1 MAAKINTDKIY
12 VQPLGLV
19 RGPIHC
25 DRVFKNLTGGN
36 IYFAAVRIISR
47 TKQGLEEKIV
57 SIVDLDNFFKKK
69 STTVAEK
76 IKTILNNI
84 ESPRG
89 ALMLNNGSVIGWK
102 KPVIQGV
109 LNVTPD
115 SFSDGGQYSDIELAR
130 PHAHEMISAGADII
144 DIGGE
149 TTKPGAQS
157 VSIKSE
163 KDRVLP
169 VIKNLATLNFPLSID
184 SRNAEVMNDA
194 IQNGAHIINDISA
207 LGHDLKSIGVV
218 KKEDVPIILMH
229 AQGAPE
235 IMQNNPQYSHILL
248 DIYDYLESR
257 IKMCIDA
264 GIDKNKIIADPGIGF
279 GKNLKHNMNLIR
291 SVSIFHTLGFPILLG
306 LSRKRF
312 IKDLSGKNDSKERL
326 GGTVASSMYAIMQGV
341 QVLRIHDVN
350 ELRQSIKIFNCLLYT
365 SDAADE

>member
-1 MAAKINTDKIY
+1 M
-12 VQPLGLV
+12 

-36 IYFAAVRIISR
+36 IYFAAVRIISC

-57 SIVDLDNFFKKK
+57 SILDLDNFLKKK

-84 ESPRG
+84 ESPRE
-89 ALMLNNGSVIGWK
+89 ALILNNGSVIGWK

-169 VIKNLATLNFPLSID
+169 VIMNLATLNFPLSID

-194 IQNGAHIINDISA
+194 IQNGAHIINDVSA
-207 LGHDLKSIGVV
+207 LEHDLRSIGVV

-229 AQGAPE
+229 AQGVPE

-279 GKNLKHNMNLIR
+279 GKTVDHNLEILNGL
-291 SVSIFHTLGFPILLG
+291 SIFHGLGVPLLVG
-306 LSRKRF
+306 TSRKSF
-312 IKDLSGKNDSKERL
+312 IGKITGEKVAENRVSGSIAAMLLCLE
-326 GGTVASSMYAIMQGV
+326 QGV
-341 QVLRIHDVN
+341 QIVRVHDVEQATQAISVWN
-350 ELRQSIKIFNCLLYT
+350 
-365 SDAADE
+365 AAQKV

>member
-194 IQNGAHIINDISA
+194 IQNGAHIINDVSA

-229 AQGAPE
+229 AQGTPE
-235 IMQNNPQYSHILL
+235 IMQNNPQYRHILL

-279 GKNLKHNMNLIR
+279 GKTVDHNLEILNGL
-291 SVSIFHTLGFPILLG
+291 SIFHGLGVPLLVG
-306 LSRKRF
+306 TSRKSF
-312 IKDLSGKNDSKERL
+312 IGKITGEKVAENRVSGSIAAMLLCLE
-326 GGTVASSMYAIMQGV
+326 QGV
-341 QVLRIHDVN
+341 QIVRVHDVEQATQAISVWN
-350 ELRQSIKIFNCLLYT
+350 
-365 SDAADE
+365 AAQKV

>member
-36 IYFAAVRIISR
+36 IYFAAVRIISH

-169 VIKNLATLNFPLSID
+169 VIKTLATLNFPLSID

-194 IQNGAHIINDISA
+194 IQNGAHIINDVSA

-279 GKNLKHNMNLIR
+279 GKTVDHNLEILNGL
-291 SVSIFHTLGFPILLG
+291 SIFHGLGVPLLVG
-306 LSRKRF
+306 TSRKSF
-312 IKDLSGKNDSKERL
+312 IGKITGEKVAENRVSGSIAAMLLCLE
-326 GGTVASSMYAIMQGV
+326 QGV
-341 QVLRIHDVN
+341 QIVRVHDV
-350 ELRQSIKIFNCLLYT
+350 EQ
-365 SDAADE
+365 AAQAISVWNAAQKV

>member
-194 IQNGAHIINDISA
+194 IQNGAHIINDVSA
-207 LGHDLKSIGVV
+207 LGHDLRSIGVV
-218 KKEDVPIILMH
+218 KREDVPIILMH
-229 AQGAPE
+229 AQGVPE

-279 GKNLKHNMNLIR
+279 GKTVDHNLEILNGL
-291 SVSIFHTLGFPILLG
+291 SIFHGLGVPLLVG
-306 LSRKRF
+306 TSRKSF
-312 IKDLSGKNDSKERL
+312 IGKITGEKVAENRVSGSIAAMLLCLE
-326 GGTVASSMYAIMQGV
+326 QGV
-341 QVLRIHDVN
+341 QIVRVHDVEQATQAISVWN
-350 ELRQSIKIFNCLLYT
+350 
-365 SDAADE
+365 AAQKV

>member
-25 DRVFKNLTGGN
+25 DRVFKNLTDGN

-69 STTVAEK
+69 SSTVAEK

-194 IQNGAHIINDISA
+194 IQNGAHIINDVSA

-279 GKNLKHNMNLIR
+279 GKTVDHNLEILNGL
-291 SVSIFHTLGFPILLG
+291 SIFHGLGVPLLVG
-306 LSRKRF
+306 TSRKSF
-312 IKDLSGKNDSKERL
+312 IGKITGEKVAENRVSGSIAAMLLSLE
-326 GGTVASSMYAIMQGV
+326 QGV
-341 QVLRIHDVN
+341 QIVRVHDVEQATQAISVWN
-350 ELRQSIKIFNCLLYT
+350 
-365 SDAADE
+365 AAQKV

>member
-1 MAAKINTDKIY
+1 M
-12 VQPLGLV
+12 

-69 STTVAEK
+69 SRTVAEK

-194 IQNGAHIINDISA
+194 IQNGAHIINDVSA

-229 AQGAPE
+229 AQGTPE
-235 IMQNNPQYSHILL
+235 IMQNNPQYRHILL

-279 GKNLKHNMNLIR
+279 GKTVHHNLEILNGL
-291 SVSIFHTLGFPILLG
+291 SIFHGLGVPLLVG
-306 LSRKRF
+306 TSRKSF
-312 IKDLSGKNDSKERL
+312 IGKITGEKVAENRVSGSIAAMLLCLE
-326 GGTVASSMYAIMQGV
+326 QGV
-341 QVLRIHDVN
+341 QIVRVHDVEQATQAISVWN
-350 ELRQSIKIFNCLLYT
+350 
-365 SDAADE
+365 AAQKV

>member
-194 IQNGAHIINDISA
+194 IQNGAHIINDVSA

-229 AQGAPE
+229 AQGTPE

-264 GIDKNKIIADPGIGF
+264 GIDKKKIIADPGIGF
-279 GKNLKHNMNLIR
+279 GKTVDHNLEILNGL
-291 SVSIFHTLGFPILLG
+291 SIFHGLGVPLLVG
-306 LSRKRF
+306 TSRKSF
-312 IKDLSGKNDSKERL
+312 IGKITGEKVAENRVSGSIAAMLLCLE
-326 GGTVASSMYAIMQGV
+326 QGV
-341 QVLRIHDVN
+341 QIVRVHDVEQATQAISVWN
-350 ELRQSIKIFNCLLYT
+350 
-365 SDAADE
+365 AAQKV

>member
-1 MAAKINTDKIY
+1 M
-12 VQPLGLV
+12 
-19 RGPIHC
+19 RGPIHS

-36 IYFAAVRIISR
+36 IYFAAVRIISC

-57 SIVDLDNFFKKK
+57 SILDLDNFLKKK
-69 STTVAEK
+69 STAVAEK

-84 ESPRG
+84 ESPRE
-89 ALMLNNGSVIGWK
+89 ALILNNGSVIGWK

-169 VIKNLATLNFPLSID
+169 VIMNLATLNFPLSID

-194 IQNGAHIINDISA
+194 IQNGAHIINDVSA
-207 LGHDLKSIGVV
+207 LGHDLRSIGVV
-218 KKEDVPIILMH
+218 KREDVPIILMH
-229 AQGAPE
+229 AQGVPE

-279 GKNLKHNMNLIR
+279 GKTVDHNLEILNGL
-291 SVSIFHTLGFPILLG
+291 SIFHGLGVPLLVG
-306 LSRKRF
+306 TSRKSF
-312 IKDLSGKNDSKERL
+312 IGKITGEKVAENRVSGSIAAMLLCLE
-326 GGTVASSMYAIMQGV
+326 QGV
-341 QVLRIHDVN
+341 QIVRVHDVEQATQAISVWN
-350 ELRQSIKIFNCLLYT
+350 
-365 SDAADE
+365 AAQKV

>member
-69 STTVAEK
+69 SSTVAEK

-194 IQNGAHIINDISA
+194 IQNGAHIINDVSA

-264 GIDKNKIIADPGIGF
+264 GIDKNKLIADPGIGF
-279 GKNLKHNMNLIR
+279 GKTVDHNLEILNGL
-291 SVSIFHTLGFPILLG
+291 SIFHGLGVPLLVG
-306 LSRKRF
+306 TSRKSF
-312 IKDLSGKNDSKERL
+312 IGKITGEKVSENRVSGSIAAMLLCLE
-326 GGTVASSMYAIMQGV
+326 QGV
-341 QVLRIHDVN
+341 QIVRVHDVEQATQAISVWN
-350 ELRQSIKIFNCLLYT
+350 
-365 SDAADE
+365 AAQKV

>member
-25 DRVFKNLTGGN
+25 DRVFKNLTGGD

-47 TKQGLEEKIV
+47 TKQGLEEEIV
-57 SIVDLDNFFKKK
+57 SIVDLDNFLKEK

-194 IQNGAHIINDISA
+194 IQNGAHIINDVSA

-229 AQGAPE
+229 AQGPPE

-264 GIDKNKIIADPGIGF
+264 GIDKNKIIADPGVGF
-279 GKNLKHNMNLIR
+279 GKTVDHNLEILNGL
-291 SVSIFHTLGFPILLG
+291 SIFHGLGVPLLVG
-306 LSRKRF
+306 TSRKSF
-312 IKDLSGKNDSKERL
+312 IGKITGEKVAENRVSGSIAAMLLSLE
-326 GGTVASSMYAIMQGV
+326 QGV
-341 QVLRIHDVN
+341 QIVRVHDVEQATQAISVWN
-350 ELRQSIKIFNCLLYT
+350 
-365 SDAADE
+365 AAQKV